1 MITKLILLT
10 VVIVTTLFLSKIDKF
25 ILSFIKDN
33 NLKPFI
39 KSLLYILLRIVIILS
54 MLYIIGVDSNL
65 IFTIIGSV
73 SIAIGIAL
81 QSSVSNIASGILILT
96 FKSIELDQIVTVQS
110 ITGKVIAIEIL
121 YTILLNSNNEKVIIP
136 NNLIISSVIIVK

>member
-25 ILSFIKDN
+25 IVSFIKDN

-39 KSLLYILLRIVIILS
+39 KSLSYILLRIVIILS

-65 IFTIIGSV
+65 IFTVVGSV

-96 FKSIELDQIVTVQS
+96 FKSIELDQIITVQS

>member
-65 IFTIIGSV
+65 IFTVIGSV

-96 FKSIELDQIVTVQS
+96 FKSIELDQIITVQS